1 MAAQPVD
8 VDVLI
13 VGAGPTGMSA
23 ALAAHQQGLSVKI
36 IDKHAKGLSYS
47 RAILVN
53 PHTLHLLKPFGVAD
67 RIIQRGQRIQSLSM
81 RTFDGIILSGD
92 IPAVPQQLP
101 GIGLAQLCT
110 EQCFLEALAERGIHI
125 QRPAHMFN
133 FEQDAQGVTTYLNT
147 ADSAEPQAIRSRYLI
162 GADGF
167 SSRTRQL
174 LGIDYHQA
182 DLPYQLQVQDAA
194 IEWPFPEDM
203 CMWLEDVGVVMAF
216 KLSDH
221 VVRFAGTDLNLLS
234 RIPQLP
240 AINHIIWQSNFDV
253 HFAQVAEYGRGRV
266 WLAGDAAHVHSPI
279 GGRGMNMGIADGI
292 SLGNALATGQFA
304 DYAKARHKIASA
316 WVKQNRIMTSLL
328 TDNGP
333 KGQFSRRAART
344 VLRAASGLMGD
355 KLANVVFRRVTG
367 S

>member
-1 MAAQPVD
+1 MAIQPID

-13 VGAGPTGMSA
+13 VGAGPTGMST

-53 PHTLHLLKPFGVAD
+53 PHTLQLLKPFGVAD
-67 RIIQRGQRIQSLSM
+67 RIIQRGQLIQSLCM
-81 RTFDGIILSGD
+81 RTFDGVIVSGD
-92 IPAVPQQLP
+92 IPPVPQQLP
-101 GIGLAQLCT
+101 SVGLAQLST
-110 EQCFLEALAERGIHI
+110 EQCFIEALAERGIHI
-125 QRPAHMFN
+125 QRPAQMFN
-133 FEQDAQGVTTYLNT
+133 FTQDAQGVTAYLNT

-174 LGIDYHQA
+174 LNIDYHQT
-182 DLPYQLQVQDAA
+182 DLPYQLQVQDIAL
-194 IEWPFPEDM
+194 EWPFREDLAL
-203 CMWLEDVGVVMAF
+203 WLEDVGVVMAF

-221 VVRFAGTDLNLLS
+221 VVRFAGTDLSLIH
-234 RIPQLP
+234 RIPELP
-240 AINHIIWQSNFDV
+240 AIDHIIWQSNFDV
-253 HFAQVAEYGRGRV
+253 HFAQVKEYGHGRV

-292 SLGNALATGQFA
+292 ALGNALATGAF
-304 DYAKARHKIASA
+304 DEYAEQRHKITGA
-316 WVKQNRIMTSLL
+316 WVKQNRILTKLL
-328 TDNGP
+328 TDTGP
-333 KGQFSRRAART
+333 TGQFKRRAART
-344 VLRAASGLMGD
+344 VLRAASGLLGD
-355 KLANVVFRRVTG
+355 KLAQVVFRRMTG